1 MQKSDHFPVVIVKE
15 TGTAVEE
22 QKALLINLKP
32 DNWTPWSMTD
42 AESVVFLVLC
52 QDQAKKGEI
61 AGRKSPWVSMERAE
75 GLLVHAENGAML

>member
-1 MQKSDHFPVVIVKE
+1 M
-15 TGTAVEE
+15 EE

-52 QDQAKKGEI
+52 QEQAREDEI
-61 AGRKSPWVSMERAE
+61 AGRKSAWVSMERAG
-75 GLLVHAENGAML
+75 GLLVHAEKGAVL